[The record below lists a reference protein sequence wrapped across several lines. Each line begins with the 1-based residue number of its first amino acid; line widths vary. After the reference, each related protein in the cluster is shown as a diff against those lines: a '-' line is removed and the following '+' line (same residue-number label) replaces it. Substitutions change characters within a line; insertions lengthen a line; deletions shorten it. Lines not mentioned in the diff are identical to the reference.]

1 MRREGM
7 QPLPSD
13 AVVIHKE
20 TTQSNRE
27 MNIATSRSTFGEAI
41 SKLIEG
47 IAIMCMHVN
56 EVNTARLPGNEKD
69 GGREAGEVRVAPI
82 APHSLGGVGGKE

>member
-1 MRREGM
+1 MIDKKTAQCARKMSVG
-7 QPLPSD
+7 
-13 AVVIHKE
+13 
-20 TTQSNRE
+20 
-27 MNIATSRSTFGEAI
+27 TSRSTLGEAI

-47 IAIMCMHVN
+47 IAVVGMHMS
-56 EVNTARLPGNEKD
+56 EVNTPRLPSNEKD